1 MLVCMNTQDAAGDP
15 TDHLD
20 AELIFSGQGPNAEL
34 EAMNIRNVLEA
45 NGITVIAAEVDP
57 IPSFMVEVRV
67 PHDQVDRARL
77 ALAEAEAAGPAAAE
91 EAERASEQNS
101 PLTETR

>member
-1 MLVCMNTQDAAGDP
+1 MDTQDALGDP

-45 NGITVIAAEVDP
+45 SGITVIAAEVDP
-57 IPSFMVEVRV
+57 IPSFMIEVRV
-67 PHDQVDRARL
+67 PHDQVDRARQ

-91 EAERASEQNS
+91 EGERASELNP
-101 PLTETR
+101 PLT

>member
-1 MLVCMNTQDAAGDP
+1 MDTQDVAGDP

-20 AELIFSGQGPNAEL
+20 TELIFSGQGPNAEL

-45 NGITVIAAEVDP
+45 SGITVIAADVDP
-57 IPSFMVEVRV
+57 IPSLMIEVRV
-67 PHDQVDRARL
+67 PQDQVDRARQ

-91 EAERASEQNS
+91 EGERESEENP
-101 PLTETR
+101 PLT